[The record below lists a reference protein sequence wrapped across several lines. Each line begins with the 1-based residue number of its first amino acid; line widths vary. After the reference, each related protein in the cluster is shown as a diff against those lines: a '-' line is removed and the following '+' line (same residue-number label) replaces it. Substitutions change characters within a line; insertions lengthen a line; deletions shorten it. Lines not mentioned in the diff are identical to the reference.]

1 MITYDFAAE
10 VTRFKK
16 AYSEIFKTEPHFVV
30 DIGERV
36 EVSVVGAAGSVVG
49 IGTNFQDAVVDLG
62 VAMIHV
68 SRTVKP

>member
-1 MITYDFAAE
+1 MISYEFAEE

-16 AYSEIFKTEPHFVV
+16 AYSEIFKTEPHFVL
-30 DIGERV
+30 DIGERI
-36 EVSVVGAAGSVVG
+36 EVSIVGSAGTVIG
-49 IGTNFQDAVVDLG
+49 IGSNLQDAVVDLG

>member
-1 MITYDFAAE
+1 MISYEFAEE

-30 DIGERV
+30 DIGERIS
-36 EVSVVGAAGSVVG
+36 VSVVGAAGSVVG
-49 IGTNFQDAVVDLG
+49 IGSNFQDAVVDLG

>member
-30 DIGERV
+30 AVRSYRHVPRRFGV
-36 EVSVVGAAGSVVG
+36 TVTWAV
-49 IGTNFQDAVVDLG
+49 FQVDPVTALFQ
-62 VAMIHV
+62 A
-68 SRTVKP
+68 